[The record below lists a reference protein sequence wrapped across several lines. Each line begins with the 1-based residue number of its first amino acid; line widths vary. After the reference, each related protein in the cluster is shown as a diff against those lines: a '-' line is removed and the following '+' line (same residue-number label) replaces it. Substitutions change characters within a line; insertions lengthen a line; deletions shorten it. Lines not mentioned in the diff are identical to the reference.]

1 MHDPKFLRDQARRCR
16 ALMRSTV
23 EPDVIDQLRVWAVEL
38 AEEAD
43 EVERRA
49 DEREIDW
56 QN

>member
-1 MHDPKFLRDQARRCR
+1 MHDPKFLRDRARRCR

-23 EPDVIDQLRVWAVEL
+23 EPDVIEQLRVWAIDL
-38 AEEAD
+38 TEEAD

-56 QN
+56 PD

>member
-16 ALMRSTV
+16 ALMRSAV
-23 EPDVIDQLRVWAVEL
+23 EPDVIDQLGVWAVEL

-43 EVERRA
+43 EEERRA

>member
-16 ALMRSTV
+16 TLMKSTV
-23 EPDVIDQLRVWAVEL
+23 EPDVIDQLRVWAIEL

-49 DEREIDW
+49 DEREIDCLR
-56 QN
+56 